1 MSANTKYP
9 QLVMIIRHGEKPG
22 SSSQET
28 KGGPDLS
35 LLGSARAAALPSLF
49 TPDPAGALTPA
60 KNPPQ
65 QLTCEIAAGKAN
77 QFAGTYSLSG
87 VPAGNSRFPVPNF
100 LFATHKSKNSDRPVE
115 TITPLSQALASL
127 NNPGIDSKIH
137 HHYPDASYK
146 ELAKE
151 ILNTPQTYGGKVI
164 LICWHHGKAPN
175 LAEHLGVSKSQIA
188 PWKPWK
194 PEVFDLIF
202 QITWNDTGQANL
214 LVGYQQLLFND
225 TKAP

>member
-1 MSANTKYP
+1 MSASTKYP

-22 SSSQET
+22 NPSQDA

-35 LLGSARAAALPSLF
+35 IQGSARAAALPTLF
-49 TPDPAGALTPA
+49 TPDPMARPSA
-60 KNPPQ
+60 KIPLQ
-65 QLTCEIAAGKAN
+65 QVTCEIAEGRAKQIAATYNSSDVSAGD
-77 QFAGTYSLSG
+77 
-87 VPAGNSRFPVPNF
+87 SRFPAPNF
-100 LFATHKSKNSDRPVE
+100 LFATQKSKNSNRPVE

-137 HHYPDASYK
+137 HHYADASFK

-151 ILNTPQTYGGKVI
+151 ILENPQTYGGQVI

-202 QITWNDTGQANL
+202 QITWDDSGQANL
-214 LVGYQQLLFND
+214 SVGYQQLLFSD
-225 TKAP
+225 TRST

>member
-1 MSANTKYP
+1 MSANPKYP

-22 SSSQET
+22 NPAEEA

-35 LLGSARAAALPSLF
+35 IQGSARAAALPSLF
-49 TPDPAGALTPA
+49 TPDPTSAPLA
-60 KNPPQ
+60 KNPLQ
-65 QLTCEIAAGKAN
+65 QVTCEIAAGKAK
-77 QFAGTYSLSG
+77 QFAGTYSSSG
-87 VPAGNSRFPVPNF
+87 VSAGNSRFPAPNI
-100 LFATHKSKNSDRPVE
+100 LFATQKSKNSNRPVE

-127 NNPGIDSKIH
+127 NNPKIDSKIH
-137 HHYPDASYK
+137 QHYPDASYK

-151 ILNTPQTYGGKVI
+151 ILENPQTYGGQVI

-194 PEVFDLIF
+194 STVFDLIF
-202 QITWNDTGQANL
+202 QITWDDSGQANL
-214 LVGYQQLLFND
+214 VVDYQQLLFTD
-225 TKAP
+225 TKAT